1 MNNRLHI
8 SHLFTLLLM
17 MLVGT
22 GSIHADTPVKRM
34 SQYLATLKDNPDNIG
49 ALIGAG
55 QIYLDLYDYEGC
67 IGIARRLESIGCS

>member
-1 MNNRLHI
+1 
-8 SHLFTLLLM
+8 M

-55 QIYLDLYDYEGC
+55 QIYLDLYDLSL
-67 IGIARRLESIGCS
+67 IHI